1 MHRQRH
7 NIWHLIVG
15 ISGLSVLGWF
25 INSMTPDSIPTIAL
39 FMFILSVT
47 VFFSSLF
54 LLKIV
59 RRAALVTLGVL
70 VWLILR
76 LLGLREFWYPLLLIP
91 CLISLEM
98 LFQKR

>member
-1 MHRQRH
+1 MRL
-7 NIWHLIVG
+7 IWG

-25 INSMTPDSIPTIAL
+25 VNTYQPNSFIHMLL
-39 FMFILSVT
+39 FFAILSVT

-59 RRAALVTLGVL
+59 RRAILVTLGV
-70 VWLILR
+70 VIWLLLR
-76 LLGLREFWYPLLLIP
+76 FLGLRDWYYPVLLIP
-91 CLISLEM
+91 VLVSLEM